1 MWVRK
6 SAIRPVPSFARIH
19 AGIVEKV
26 RQGLISEGLDSQAQL
41 DQAYDDFESTQ
52 FVLAEYVGTV
62 LNRPLGDAILALGYF
77 LSLSIWMIFDS
88 YQGSALRTIGKD
100 ELASTKQLFALD
112 ETLRESEPHEVL
124 ETDDVVAM
132 EQPALVAFVHEHVQ
146 ATLDAQGAHIDPEEL
161 RAIYRMLLIEI
172 LALSYAVDAP
182 LGFPV
187 TRIEA
192 SA

>member
-19 AGIVEKV
+19 AGIVERV
-26 RQGLISEGLDSQAQL
+26 RHGLISDGLDSQAQM
-41 DQAYDDFESTQ
+41 DKAYDDFESTQ
-52 FVLAEYVGTV
+52 SVLAEYVGTI
-62 LNRPLGDAILALGYF
+62 LNRPLGDATLALGYF
-77 LSLSIWMIFDS
+77 LSLSIWMIFHS

-132 EQPALVAFVHEHVQ
+132 EQPALVAYVHEHVQ
-146 ATLDAQGAHIDPEEL
+146 AALDSKGTHIDAEEL
-161 RAIYRMLLIEI
+161 RTIYHMVLIEI
-172 LALSYAVDAP
+172 LALSYAVEAP
-182 LGFPV
+182 LGFPL